1 MSIFDSYTVCVMWW
15 KKNLTCVSLI
25 FPAERDQFNKDP
37 VSDADVRVA
46 KGQTGPAGP
55 SCHLTGPARRSQGE
69 VTNNSYLFSHLSSQ
83 SNQVVFT
90 VVRSQPGVRPAVSIL
105 NSSQKG

>member
-1 MSIFDSYTVCVMWW
+1 MSFFWLLHNVCHVAG
-15 KKNLTCVSLI
+15 KKNLTYVSLI

-37 VSDADVRVA
+37 VCDADVRVA

-69 VTNNSYLFSHLSSQ
+69 V
-83 SNQVVFT
+83 
-90 VVRSQPGVRPAVSIL
+90 
-105 NSSQKG
+105 